1 MFFVNWYCWGLFKF
15 VKIEC
20 IFIVIKVNVVNF
32 FCNLLYFFFRDMK
45 CLNVLIEMVIF
56 ICVFIDEYIS
66 LVEWLGNNIYRYKY
80 FGL

>member
-1 MFFVNWYCWGLFKF
+1 MMLIFFVIYC
-15 VKIEC
+15 I
-20 IFIVIKVNVVNF
+20 
-32 FCNLLYFFFRDMK
+32 FFFRDMK
-45 CLNVLIEMVIF
+45 CLNVLIEMEIF

>member
-1 MFFVNWYCWGLFKF
+1 MLLIFFVIYC
-15 VKIEC
+15 I
-20 IFIVIKVNVVNF
+20 
-32 FCNLLYFFFRDMK
+32 FFFRDMK